1 LSSARSASVADYLLE
16 GGYVSPGNLVVMGL
30 ADTRPLQSNATALG
44 RAANRRIEI
53 IVKNN

>member
-1 LSSARSASVADYLLE
+1 
-16 GGYVSPGNLVVMGL
+16 MGL

-53 IVKNN
+53 IIKNN